1 MFRFILFVVIAIV
14 FVELYTLVLV
24 ANVVGAFGTIALA
37 LGTAIV
43 GLNILSTQGK
53 RQMQKLQEA
62 VATGQNPKQVVS
74 EGVWMLIC
82 GLVLLMPGLITDAIG
97 VFLLF
102 PFFRS
107 WLVKRGIAPKFNVP
121 FSNFNQNQRSN
132 DKDGDIVEGEFY
144 EEVPRESHLK
154 DDSK

>member
-1 MFRFILFVVIAIV
+1 MFRFFIFALVALV

-24 ANVVGAFGTIALA
+24 ASSIGALGAIALA

-53 RQMQKLQEA
+53 RQMLKLQEA
-62 VATGQNPKQVVS
+62 MATGHNPQQVVA

-82 GLVLLMPGLITDAIG
+82 GFVLLMPGLLTDTIG
-97 VFLLF
+97 VILLV
-102 PFFRS
+102 PFVRT
-107 WLVKRGIAPKFNVP
+107 WLVKRGYAPKFNMP
-121 FSNFNQNQRSN
+121 FSNFNQQKPF
-132 DKDGDIVEGEFY
+132 DDDIVEGEFY